1 MPVGIIINTAAII
14 IGGIIGAFAGEK
26 LPDNFKNELNLVFG
40 TCSIGMG
47 ISSIV
52 SMVNMPAVI
61 FSLVIGSSFGLLIHL
76 GDKINRA
83 GLLMQKPISR
93 IIKQPNHLPEGEFLS
108 LLVTAIVLFCASGTG
123 IYGSLDSGMT
133 GDHSILISKA
143 ILDLF
148 TALIFAC
155 SLGYVVSVIAIPQ
168 FTIFLLLF
176 LCAKMIFPHTTP
188 DMINDFRAC
197 GGFLMIAT
205 GFRMAKIK
213 LFPIADMIPAMILV
227 MPFSWFWTNVI
238 LPLIP

>member
-26 LPDNFKNELNLVFG
+26 LPDNFKSELNLVFG